1 MYSVSVNFFLYSV
14 WFSIDTI
21 DYYSAFIFYMCWMG
35 LISGLKHVYAFLFPY
50 TAEVTRNHKQPLTYF
65 EKRFQS
71 LTTVYKDTTTPTNIF
86 SSKNN
91 TKWLVYAWLCGPK
104 FNHKTDML
112 SRIFEDNLSLT
123 TWPTESRFFIRLYNL
138 LKVFNRLNSG
148 INFKQLDN
156 LNNMNKP
163 NNYFLESMDLNN
175 YTSINL
181 WYILNQKNSYF
192 TVKSNNNK
200 SLNMLNLQKTWNL
213 SNFSTET
220 ENYSS
225 ILNSKTGLI
234 NLSDF
239 TNNQLN
245 NLIFNS
251 PEANTITYSIRNHL
265 DSIKWDRWLY
275 KYSLLHRKS
284 LKNTTKLTLAKKAL
298 HLNFF
303 NSKLTDSNIWASES
317 SKYFM
322 SDNATMSSF
331 FNLYYSNL
339 YKNPTSFNSNIIN
352 SKLFISNNTSDN
364 FNLQL
369 LNDYEDG
376 YFFFLKRF
384 YIFNNLLNN
393 NYMSSVS
400 IKNNSTTKL
409 EYFNEFKSLK
419 LNKNFTLVSYLL
431 NSSKVNL
438 NSLSTKSYINDSTF
452 NYNNAVNTNIS
463 NDFKLKD
470 FYLILNTD
478 NILSY
483 DNLRLLNWLTTSST
497 NSSSNLNL
505 FNYLTI
511 NVNYSYQSKFY
522 RKNVT
527 TNTTTRWLVNSLVD
541 FDQLLLEDLSKLT
554 LL

>member
-1 MYSVSVNFFLYSV
+1 
-14 WFSIDTI
+14 
-21 DYYSAFIFYMCWMG
+21 MG
-35 LISGLKHVYAFLFPY
+35 LISALKHVYAFLFPY
-50 TAEVTRNHKQPLTYF
+50 TAEVTHNHKQPLTYF

-123 TWPTESRFFIRLYNL
+123 TWPTESRFFIKLYNL

-156 LNNMNKP
+156 LNNINKP

-284 LKNTTKLTLAKKAL
+284 LKNTTKITLAKKAL

-339 YKNPTSFNSNIIN
+339 YKNPNSFNSNIIN

-438 NSLSTKSYINDSTF
+438 NSLSTKSYINYSNF
-452 NYNNAVNTNIS
+452 KYNNNVNTSIS

-505 FNYLTI
+505 FNYLTA
-511 NVNYSYQSKFY
+511 NVNSSYQSKFY

-527 TNTTTRWLVNSLVD
+527 TNMTTSWLVNSLVD